1 VTVSRARS
9 RLIGARI
16 AVTAIFLANGAGIG
30 VWAASVPRLQ
40 AAFGLSDAGLGLAL
54 LGFAAGAIVAMQLT
68 GLLCGRFGSKRVT
81 IVGGLCFA
89 AALPLPA
96 LAPGS
101 AWLGI
106 AIFVLGACNGAM
118 DVAMNTNGAMVQM
131 AWRGAIMSSMHAAF
145 SLGELSGAGIAA
157 LLVAWSFGIA
167 PTMAM
172 PALAACLMV
181 VAASPALLPPGR
193 RERPEDAAHGFTR
206 PRGAILMIGVLA
218 FLGLMAEGAMVDWSA
233 VYLGGVGGRSAS
245 AATAG
250 FAAFA
255 GAMAVCRVVG
265 DVVVRGLGPIG
276 TLRLG
281 CALAMLGLALALLL
295 PGGVLAVLGFGLV
308 GLGVANV
315 VPVLF
320 SAAARVAGVPA
331 GQGVAMAASLGYAGL
346 LAGPPLIG
354 FVAQAAGLRTGL
366 LLPMLGLLLVAALA
380 GVARQSR
387 GATGETG

>member
-1 VTVSRARS
+1 
-9 RLIGARI
+9 
-16 AVTAIFLANGAGIG
+16 
-30 VWAASVPRLQ
+30 
-40 AAFGLSDAGLGLAL
+40 
-54 LGFAAGAIVAMQLT
+54 
-68 GLLCGRFGSKRVT
+68 
-81 IVGGLCFA
+81 
-89 AALPLPA
+89 
-96 LAPGS
+96 
-101 AWLGI
+101 
-106 AIFVLGACNGAM
+106 M

-167 PTMAM
+167 PTMAL
-172 PALAACLMV
+172 PALVACVVV
-181 VAASPALLPPGR
+181 VAAASALLPPGR
-193 RERPEDAAHGFTR
+193 REKPEDAAQGFAW
-206 PRGAILMIGVLA
+206 PRGAILAIGLLS
-218 FLGLMAEGAMVDWSA
+218 FLGFMAEGAMVDWSA
-233 VYLGGVGGRSAS
+233 VYLAGVGGRSAS
-245 AATAG
+245 AAASG

-255 GAMAVCRVVG
+255 GAMAICRVVG
-265 DVVVRGLGPIG
+265 DAVVRWLGPIA
-276 TLRLG
+276 TLRAG
-281 CALAMLGLALALLL
+281 CALAMIGLGLALLL
-295 PGGVLAVLGFGLV
+295 PQGAVAVLGFGLV

-320 SAAARVAGVPA
+320 SAAARVPGVPA

-387 GATGETG
+387 GPAGETA